1 MITTNHLLLLKL
13 LAVLGCGLVAGVFFA
28 FSTFVMPALARLEQ
42 TQGIVA
48 MQSINI
54 KAINPLFMVALFGTA
69 LICLMM
75 AVYSLLNWQQ
85 ANILLL
91 IGSLLYLL
99 GTVGVT
105 IACNVPL
112 NHALAIA
119 KVEDLAST
127 KLWAEYLSDWTLWNH
142 IRTIAASIAT
152 VLLATSLYD

>member
-54 KAINPLFMVALFGTA
+54 KAINPLFMMALFGTA

-112 NHALAIA
+112 NNALAIA

-127 KLWAEYLSDWTLWNH
+127 KLWAEYLSNWTFWNH

-152 VLLATSLYD
+152 VLLAIALYD